1 MLDIP
6 LYGLFLCPQYSL
18 TAPIRIIF
26 ALARELASVVVAT
39 DRQPFFLS
47 AIATTTDAM
56 KTVSLK
62 TIGTEYQVP
71 VAFGVIRR
79 IVGIIFADT
88 VSIIIAAIGA
98 VVAFMAAAA
107 FDDTNVAAIT
117 ATVSLPWMLRSLYIG
132 QKGGAL

>member
-1 MLDIP
+1 MP
-6 LYGLFLCPQYSL
+6 
-18 TAPIRIIF
+18 
-26 ALARELASVVVAT
+26 
-39 DRQPFFLS
+39 
-47 AIATTTDAM
+47 M